1 LASDLSQDS
10 RLFRQIDKK
19 MRLPLLA
26 LTIAGMCC
34 NLIAGESTLEPL
46 SLSRPLT
53 IEDAVRIALL
63 QNASILQQIQQ
74 LKVQRGLF
82 FQAQSQL
89 LPQVSMSS
97 NYMQNSKALNPSV
110 SSSRPNFDLLTVPS
124 GGQLNVASAGPGGT
138 NNAIAIPVSALS
150 SGSSLTTTQNQS
162 WSVQV
167 TVSQLVYD
175 GGATIAGRR
184 QALINEQEAY
194 YTLRDTIDSVVSTVR
209 TQFYQILLNKALVQ
223 VQEESVNL
231 LQSQLEDQKSRYEA
245 GTVPQFNVLQ
255 AEGQLQNQI
264 PQLISARNNYLIAQQ
279 TLARTLAIPAG
290 PQYTTNQPLPVEG
303 ELGFNPIQYD
313 LGSALIAARANRP
326 FLKAQQSAILA
337 NVENITVQAAGFK
350 PKITANAGWEQI
362 NNPLTSDLSNTL
374 NGWFINLQGSW
385 SVFDGG
391 LTYGK
396 LKEARAQLEQAKLTY
411 DDSVRQVELE
421 VATACDNLH
430 QAALTVDSAQ
440 TGVAVNLEALRLA
453 DERLAAGTGTQ
464 LDVLNAQT
472 QLTTARSNLV
482 SAEFSYLSAFVSYQQ
497 NTGTETKYNN
507 IFDDPANRPM
517 TLTRSEAAQAA
528 RARYNSPL
536 DPGMPATKKG
546 KIIALRP
553 PKGEV
558 VRPND

>member
-1 LASDLSQDS
+1 
-10 RLFRQIDKK
+10 

-97 NYMQNSKALNPSV
+97 NYMQNSKSLNPSV

-138 NNAIAIPVSALS
+138 NNAIAIPVSSLS
-150 SGSSLTTTQNQS
+150 SGSSTTTTQNQS

>member
-1 LASDLSQDS
+1 
-10 RLFRQIDKK
+10 
-19 MRLPLLA
+19 MRLPLIA
-26 LTIAGMCC
+26 LTVAGMCC

-74 LKVQRGLF
+74 LKVQKGLV

-89 LPQVSMSS
+89 LPQLTMSS
-97 NYMQNSKALNPSV
+97 TYTQNSRALTPVV
-110 SSSRPNFDLLTVPS
+110 SSSQPNIDLLAVAPQQQLTINRAGVGATTNAVP
-124 GGQLNVASAGPGGT
+124 
-138 NNAIAIPVSALS
+138 IPL
-150 SGSSLTTTQNQS
+150 SSLTSSASTSTTQNQN
-162 WSVQV
+162 WSVQI

-264 PQLISARNNYLIAQQ
+264 PQLIAARNNYLIAQQ

-290 PQYTTNQPLPVEG
+290 PQYTSNQPLPVEG

-362 NNPLTSDLSNTL
+362 NNPTTSDMSNTL
-374 NGWFINLQGSW
+374 QGWFINLQGSW
-385 SVFDGG
+385 SIFDGG
-391 LTYGK
+391 LTYGR

-482 SAEFSYLSAFVSYQQ
+482 SAEFSYLSAYVSYQQ

-546 KIIALRP
+546 KIITLQP

>member
-1 LASDLSQDS
+1 
-10 RLFRQIDKK
+10 

-53 IEDAVRIALL
+53 IEDAVRISLL

-89 LPQVSMSS
+89 LPQLTMSS
-97 NYMQNSKALNPSV
+97 NYMQTSNSLVPSV
-110 SSSRPNFDLLTVPS
+110 SSSRPNFDLLAVPS
-124 GGQLNVASAGPGGT
+124 GKQLTVNSAGATGT
-138 NNAIAIPVSALS
+138 NNAIAIPVSTLTGGSTTTS
-150 SGSSLTTTQNQS
+150 STQNQS
-162 WSVQV
+162 WSVQI

-264 PQLISARNNYLIAQQ
+264 PQLIAARNNYLIAQQ

-362 NNPLTSDLSNTL
+362 NNPLTSDLTNTL

-385 SVFDGG
+385 SVFDGF

-482 SAEFSYLSAFVSYQQ
+482 SAEFSYLSAYVSYQQ

-546 KIIALRP
+546 RIITLQP

>member
-1 LASDLSQDS
+1 
-10 RLFRQIDKK
+10 

-97 NYMQNSKALNPSV
+97 NYMQNSKSLNPSV

-124 GGQLNVASAGPGGT
+124 GGQLNVASAGTAGT
-138 NNAIAIPVSALS
+138 NNAIAVPVSSLT
-150 SGSSLTTTQNQS
+150 SGSSSTTTQNQS

-264 PQLISARNNYLIAQQ
+264 PQLIAARNNYLIAQQ

-374 NGWFINLQGSW
+374 NGWFVNLQGSW
-385 SVFDGG
+385 SVFDGF

-482 SAEFSYLSAFVSYQQ
+482 SAEFSYLSAYVSYQQ

-546 KIIALRP
+546 KLIALRP

>member
-1 LASDLSQDS
+1 
-10 RLFRQIDKK
+10 

-53 IEDAVRIALL
+53 IEDAVRISLL

-89 LPQVSMSS
+89 LPQVTMSS
-97 NYMQNSKALNPSV
+97 NYMQNSNSLVPSV
-110 SSSRPNFDLLTVPS
+110 SSSRPNFDLLAVPS
-124 GGQLNVASAGPGGT
+124 GKQLTVNSAGATGT
-138 NNAIAIPVSALS
+138 NNAIAVPVSTLTG
-150 SGSSLTTTQNQS
+150 GSSINANTQNQS
-162 WSVQV
+162 WSVQI

-362 NNPLTSDLSNTL
+362 NNPITNDMTNTL
-374 NGWFINLQGSW
+374 QGWFISLQGSW

-391 LTYGK
+391 L
-396 LKEARAQLEQAKLTY
+396 
-411 DDSVRQVELE
+411 D
-421 VATACDNLH
+421 
-430 QAALTVDSAQ
+430 
-440 TGVAVNLEALRLA
+440 LREI
-453 DERLAAGTGTQ
+453 ERGTRTIGTGE
-464 LDVLNAQT
+464 A
-472 QLTTARSNLV
+472 NL
-482 SAEFSYLSAFVSYQQ
+482 
-497 NTGTETKYNN
+497 
-507 IFDDPANRPM
+507 
-517 TLTRSEAAQAA
+517 
-528 RARYNSPL
+528 
-536 DPGMPATKKG
+536 
-546 KIIALRP
+546 
-553 PKGEV
+553 
-558 VRPND
+558 

>member
-1 LASDLSQDS
+1 
-10 RLFRQIDKK
+10 
-19 MRLPLLA
+19 
-26 LTIAGMCC
+26 MCC

-53 IEDAVRIALL
+53 IEDAVRISLL

-89 LPQVSMSS
+89 LPQLTMSS
-97 NYMQNSKALNPSV
+97 NYMQTSNSLVPSV
-110 SSSRPNFDLLTVPS
+110 SSSRPNFDLLAVPS
-124 GGQLNVASAGPGGT
+124 GKQLTVNSAGATGT
-138 NNAIAIPVSALS
+138 NNAIAIPVSTLTGGSTTTS
-150 SGSSLTTTQNQS
+150 STQNQS
-162 WSVQV
+162 WSVQI

-264 PQLISARNNYLIAQQ
+264 PQLIAARNNYLIAQQ

-326 FLKAQQSAILA
+326 FLKAQQSA
-337 NVENITVQAAGFK
+337 
-350 PKITANAGWEQI
+350 
-362 NNPLTSDLSNTL
+362 
-374 NGWFINLQGSW
+374 
-385 SVFDGG
+385 
-391 LTYGK
+391 
-396 LKEARAQLEQAKLTY
+396 
-411 DDSVRQVELE
+411 
-421 VATACDNLH
+421 
-430 QAALTVDSAQ
+430 
-440 TGVAVNLEALRLA
+440 
-453 DERLAAGTGTQ
+453 
-464 LDVLNAQT
+464 
-472 QLTTARSNLV
+472 
-482 SAEFSYLSAFVSYQQ
+482 
-497 NTGTETKYNN
+497 
-507 IFDDPANRPM
+507 
-517 TLTRSEAAQAA
+517 
-528 RARYNSPL
+528 
-536 DPGMPATKKG
+536 
-546 KIIALRP
+546 
-553 PKGEV
+553 
-558 VRPND
+558 

>member
-1 LASDLSQDS
+1 
-10 RLFRQIDKK
+10 

-26 LTIAGMCC
+26 LTVAGMCC

-97 NYMQNSKALNPSV
+97 NYMQNAKSLNPSV

-124 GGQLNVASAGPGGT
+124 GGTAGI
-138 NNAIAIPVSALS
+138 NNANAIAVPVSSLT
-150 SGSSLTTTQNQS
+150 SGSSTTTTQNQS

-362 NNPLTSDLSNTL
+362 NNPITNDMTNTL
-374 NGWFINLQGSW
+374 QGWFISLQGSW
-385 SVFDGG
+385 SVFDGF

-546 KIIALRP
+546 KLITLRP

>member
-1 LASDLSQDS
+1 MPFLVPLSQFTGS
-10 RLFRQIDKK
+10 
-19 MRLPLLA
+19 
-26 LTIAGMCC
+26 
-34 NLIAGESTLEPL
+34 
-46 SLSRPLT
+46 
-53 IEDAVRIALL
+53 
-63 QNASILQQIQQ
+63 
-74 LKVQRGLF
+74 
-82 FQAQSQL
+82 
-89 LPQVSMSS
+89 
-97 NYMQNSKALNPSV
+97 SV
-110 SSSRPNFDLLTVPS
+110 SSS
-124 GGQLNVASAGPGGT
+124 
-138 NNAIAIPVSALS
+138 
-150 SGSSLTTTQNQS
+150 QNQS
-162 WSVQV
+162 WIVQI

-184 QALINEQEAY
+184 AALINEQQAY

-264 PQLISARNNYLIAQQ
+264 PQLIAARNNYLIAQQ

-290 PQYTTNQPLPVEG
+290 PQYTSNQPLPVEG
-303 ELGFNPIQYD
+303 ELGFNPIQFD
-313 LGSALIAARANRP
+313 LGTALIAARANRP

-350 PKITANAGWEQI
+350 PKITANVGWEQK
-362 NNPLTSDLSNTL
+362 NNPITSDMTNTL
-374 NGWFINLQGSW
+374 QGWFLNLQGSW
-385 SVFDGG
+385 NIFDGF

-396 LKEARAQLEQAKLTY
+396 VKEARAQLEQAKITY
-411 DDSVRQVELE
+411 DDAVRQVELE

-482 SAEFSYLSAFVSYQQ
+482 SAEFSYLSAYVSYQQ

-517 TLTRSEAAQAA
+517 TLTRSEAAQAT

-536 DPGMPATKKG
+536 DPSMPATKKA
-546 KIIALRP
+546 KLISLRP

>member
-1 LASDLSQDS
+1 
-10 RLFRQIDKK
+10 

-26 LTIAGMCC
+26 LTVAGMCC

-74 LKVQRGLF
+74 LKVEKGLF
-82 FQAQSQL
+82 LQAQSQL

-97 NYMQNSKALNPSV
+97 TYSQQSNALSPAV
-110 SSSRPNFDLLTVPS
+110 SSAQPNFDLLAVAPQQQLSINRPGVVSSTGATTNAFPIPVGGLS
-124 GGQLNVASAGPGGT
+124 GGSNFA
-138 NNAIAIPVSALS
+138 N
-150 SGSSLTTTQNQS
+150 TQNQS
-162 WSVQV
+162 WIVQI

-184 QALINEQEAY
+184 AALINEQQAY
-194 YTLRDTIDSVVSTVR
+194 YTLRDTIDTVVSTVR

-303 ELGFNPIQYD
+303 ELGFNPIQFD
-313 LGSALIAARANRP
+313 LGTALIAARANRP

-350 PKITANAGWEQI
+350 PKITANVGWEQI
-362 NNPLTSDLSNTL
+362 NNPSTSDMTNTL
-374 NGWFINLQGSW
+374 QGWFLNLQGSW
-385 SVFDGG
+385 SIFDGF

-396 LKEARAQLEQAKLTY
+396 VKEARAQLEQAKITY
-411 DDSVRQVELE
+411 DDAVRQVELE

-482 SAEFSYLSAFVSYQQ
+482 SAEFSYLSAYVSYQQ

-546 KIIALRP
+546 KLISLRP

-558 VRPND
+558 VRPSD

>member
-1 LASDLSQDS
+1 
-10 RLFRQIDKK
+10 

-97 NYMQNSKALNPSV
+97 NYMQNAKSLTPSV

-124 GGQLNVASAGPGGT
+124 GGQLNVASAGTAGT
-138 NNAIAIPVSALS
+138 NNAIAVPLSSLS
-150 SGSSLTTTQNQS
+150 SGSSTTTTQNQS

-482 SAEFSYLSAFVSYQQ
+482 SAEFSYLSAFVSFQQ

>member
-1 LASDLSQDS
+1 
-10 RLFRQIDKK
+10 

-89 LPQVSMSS
+89 LPQLTMSS
-97 NYMQNSKALNPSV
+97 NYMQNSNSLTPSV

-124 GGQLNVASAGPGGT
+124 GKQLTVNSAGVTGT
-138 NNAIAIPVSALS
+138 NNAIAVPVSTLTGGSTTTS
-150 SGSSLTTTQNQS
+150 STQNQS
-162 WSVQV
+162 WSVQI

-264 PQLISARNNYLIAQQ
+264 PQLIAARNNYLIAQQ

-362 NNPLTSDLSNTL
+362 NNPLTSDMSNTL
-374 NGWFINLQGSW
+374 QGWFINLQGSW
-385 SVFDGG
+385 SIFDGL

-546 KIIALRP
+546 RIITLQP

>member
-1 LASDLSQDS
+1 
-10 RLFRQIDKK
+10 

-46 SLSRPLT
+46 SLSRPLR

-89 LPQVSMSS
+89 LPQLTMSS
-97 NYMQNSKALNPSV
+97 NYMQTSNSLVPSV

-124 GGQLNVASAGPGGT
+124 GKQLTVTSAGVGGT
-138 NNAIAIPVSALS
+138 NNAIAVPVSTLAG
-150 SGSSLTTTQNQS
+150 GSSTTSTTQNQS
-162 WSVQV
+162 WSVQI

-264 PQLISARNNYLIAQQ
+264 PQLIAARNNYLIAQQ

-303 ELGFNPIQYD
+303 ELGFNPIQFD

-350 PKITANAGWEQI
+350 PKVTANAGWEQI
-362 NNPLTSDLSNTL
+362 NNPLTNDMSNTL
-374 NGWFINLQGSW
+374 QGWFINLQGSW
-385 SVFDGG
+385 NIFDGL

-546 KIIALRP
+546 KIITLQP

>member
-1 LASDLSQDS
+1 
-10 RLFRQIDKK
+10 

-53 IEDAVRIALL
+53 IEDAVRISLL

-89 LPQVSMSS
+89 LPQLTMSS
-97 NYMQNSKALNPSV
+97 NYMQTSNSLVPSV
-110 SSSRPNFDLLTVPS
+110 SSSRPNFDLLAVPS
-124 GGQLNVASAGPGGT
+124 GKQLTVNSAGAGGT
-138 NNAIAIPVSALS
+138 NNAIAIPVSTLTG
-150 SGSSLTTTQNQS
+150 GSSTTSTTQNQS
-162 WSVQV
+162 WSVQI

-184 QALINEQEAY
+184 QALINEEEAY

-264 PQLISARNNYLIAQQ
+264 PQLIAARNNYLIAQQ

-290 PQYTTNQPLPVEG
+290 PQYTTSQPLPVEG

-350 PKITANAGWEQI
+350 PKVTANAGWEQI
-362 NNPLTSDLSNTL
+362 NNPLTNDMTNTL
-374 NGWFINLQGSW
+374 QGWFINLQGSW
-385 SVFDGG
+385 NVFDGF

-482 SAEFSYLSAFVSYQQ
+482 SAEFSYLSAYVSYQQ

-546 KIIALRP
+546 KLIALRP

>member
-1 LASDLSQDS
+1 
-10 RLFRQIDKK
+10 

-46 SLSRPLT
+46 SLSRPLR

-89 LPQVSMSS
+89 LPQVTMSS
-97 NYMQNSKALNPSV
+97 TYMQQSNSLSPAV
-110 SSSRPNFDLLTVPS
+110 SSSRPNFDLLAVSP
-124 GGQLNVASAGPGGT
+124 GQQLTINRAGVVTSTGATT
-138 NNAIAIPVSALS
+138 NAFPIPLS
-150 SGSSLTTTQNQS
+150 SFSSGVSSTSSTQNQS
-162 WSVQV
+162 WNVQI

-264 PQLISARNNYLIAQQ
+264 PQLIAARNNYLIAQQ

-290 PQYTTNQPLPVEG
+290 PQYTSNQPLPVEG

-362 NNPLTSDLSNTL
+362 NNPLTSDMSNTL
-374 NGWFINLQGSW
+374 QGWFINLQGSW
-385 SVFDGG
+385 SIFDGF

-482 SAEFSYLSAFVSYQQ
+482 SAEFSYLSAYVSYQQ

-517 TLTRSEAAQAA
+517 TLTRTEAAQAA

-546 KIIALRP
+546 KLIALRP

>member
-1 LASDLSQDS
+1 
-10 RLFRQIDKK
+10 

-97 NYMQNSKALNPSV
+97 NYMQNAKSLNPSV

-124 GGQLNVASAGPGGT
+124 GGTAGI
-138 NNAIAIPVSALS
+138 NNANAIAVPVSSLT
-150 SGSSLTTTQNQS
+150 SGSSTTTTQNQS

-264 PQLISARNNYLIAQQ
+264 PQLIAARNNYLIAQQ

>member
-1 LASDLSQDS
+1 
-10 RLFRQIDKK
+10 

-26 LTIAGMCC
+26 LTVAGMCC

-46 SLSRPLT
+46 SLSRPLS

-82 FQAQSQL
+82 LQAQSQL
-89 LPQVSMSS
+89 LPQVTMSS
-97 NYMQNSKALNPSV
+97 TYSQNSNSLTPSF
-110 SSSRPNFDLLTVPS
+110 SSGGQPNFDLLTVPS
-124 GGQLNVASAGPGGT
+124 GNQLTVNSAGGT
-138 NNAIAIPVSALS
+138 RNPLGTTNALPVPLSALS
-150 SGSSLTTTQNQS
+150 GTTSSSSSSQNQS
-162 WSVQV
+162 WIVQI

-184 QALINEQEAY
+184 AALINEQQAY

-209 TQFYQILLNKALVQ
+209 TQFYRILLDKALVQ

-264 PQLISARNNYLIAQQ
+264 PQLIAARNTYLIDQQ
-279 TLARTLAIPAG
+279 TLARTLAIPAS
-290 PQYTTNQPLPVEG
+290 PQYITNQPLPIEG

-313 LGSALIAARANRP
+313 LSSALVAARANRP

-350 PKITANAGWEQI
+350 PKITANVGWEQI
-362 NNPLTSDLSNTL
+362 NNPTTSDLSNTL
-374 NGWFINLQGSW
+374 QGWFLNLQGSW
-385 SVFDGG
+385 NIFDGL

-396 LKEARAQLEQAKLTY
+396 VKEARAQLEQAKLTY

-421 VATACDNLH
+421 VATACDNLR

-482 SAEFSYLSAFVSYQQ
+482 SAEFSYLSAYVSYQQ

-546 KIIALRP
+546 KLIALRP